1 MKDCRLEVLFTPADF
16 GTLGDRD
23 LSQTTCVVFDVL
35 RATSSMV
42 SALAHGATA
51 VIPVGQIS
59 EALAL
64 RRSDPTLLLAGE
76 RDGLRISGALAGG
89 TEFDLG
95 NSPREF
101 STDRVQGRQIAM
113 TTTNGTRALRA
124 ASAARNVLIGSFLN
138 LTATSKCIEKLAP
151 AELIL
156 VCSGTYE
163 GSAYEDVLGAGAL
176 CDLLWPQFE
185 NNSASDSA
193 QIARQIYVAG
203 HG

>member
-1 MKDCRLEVLFTPADF
+1 
-16 GTLGDRD
+16 
-23 LSQTTCVVFDVL
+23 
-35 RATSSMV
+35 MV

-51 VIPVGQIS
+51 VIPVGEIS

-124 ASAARNVLIGSFLN
+124 ASGARNVLIGSFLN
-138 LTATSKCIEKLAP
+138 LTETSKFIEKLAP

-163 GSAYEDVLGAGAL
+163 GSAYEDVPEPAHCA
-176 CDLLWPQFE
+176 
-185 NNSASDSA
+185 
-193 QIARQIYVAG
+193 IYFG
-203 HG
+203 LSRK